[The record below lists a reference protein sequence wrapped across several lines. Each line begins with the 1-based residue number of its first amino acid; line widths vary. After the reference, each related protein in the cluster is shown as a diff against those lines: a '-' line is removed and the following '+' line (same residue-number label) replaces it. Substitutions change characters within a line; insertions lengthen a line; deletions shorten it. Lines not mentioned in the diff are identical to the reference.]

1 VAQWSGRFPRRQAG
15 VIESHVAWSVG
26 HAVLTL
32 RGELDQPSGSVVADL
47 LMSICSQQP
56 LRLFV
61 DLTEVTAIR
70 SVALGMLAT
79 VVGRLRQNGCP
90 LVFIN
95 PSIATREQMHQHGL
109 EGLLQLDPA

>member
-1 VAQWSGRFPRRQAG
+1 
-15 VIESHVAWSVG
+15 VIETHVAWSVG

-32 RGELDQPSGSVVADL
+32 RGELDQSSGQAVADL
-47 LMSICSQQP
+47 LTSICEQQP

-61 DLTEVTAIR
+61 DLTDVTGIR
-70 SVALGMLAT
+70 SVVLGMLAT

-95 PSIATREQMHQHGL
+95 PTSTTRQQMQQHGL

>member
-1 VAQWSGRFPRRQAG
+1 MPPHGYRS
-15 VIESHVAWSVG
+15 VIETHVAWSVG

-32 RGELDQPSGSVVADL
+32 RGELDQSSGPIVTDL
-47 LMSICSQQP
+47 LTRICQERP

-61 DLTEVTAIR
+61 DLTEVTAIGG
-70 SVALGMLAT
+70 VVLGKLAT

-95 PSIATREQMHQHGL
+95 PTDATRRQMHRHGL
-109 EGLLQLDPA
+109 EGMLQLDSA

>member
-1 VAQWSGRFPRRQAG
+1 V
-15 VIESHVAWSVG
+15 VLIESHVAWSVG

-32 RGELDQPSGSVVADL
+32 RGELDQSSGSVVADL
-47 LMSICSQQP
+47 LTSICKQQP

-61 DLTEVTAIR
+61 DLTDVTGIR
-70 SVALGMLAT
+70 SVVLGMLAT

-95 PSIATREQMHQHGL
+95 PSSTAREQMHQHGL

>member
-1 VAQWSGRFPRRQAG
+1 MG
-15 VIESHVAWSVG
+15 VIETHVAWSVG

-32 RGELDQPSGSVVADL
+32 RGELDQSSGSVVADL
-47 LMSICSQQP
+47 LTSICQQQP

-61 DLTEVTAIR
+61 DLTDVTGIR
-70 SVALGMLAT
+70 SVVLGMLAT

-95 PSIATREQMHQHGL
+95 PSSTTRQQMHQHGL

>member
-1 VAQWSGRFPRRQAG
+1 M
-15 VIESHVAWSVG
+15 IETHVAWSVG

-32 RGELDQPSGSVVADL
+32 RGELDQSSGHIVAEQL
-47 LMSICSQQP
+47 TSICEQQP

-61 DLTEVTAIR
+61 DLTDVTDIGG
-70 SVALGMLAT
+70 VVLGMLAT

-95 PSIATREQMHQHGL
+95 PTSTTRQQMQQHGL

>member
-1 VAQWSGRFPRRQAG
+1 
-15 VIESHVAWSVG
+15 VIETHVAWSVG

-32 RGELDQPSGSVVADL
+32 RGELDASSCHVVADAL
-47 LMSICSQQP
+47 TSICSQQP

-61 DLTEVTAIR
+61 DLTDVSGVP
-70 SVALGMLAT
+70 SVVLGMLAM

-95 PSIATREQMHQHGL
+95 PSSVTRDLMHQHGL

>member
-1 VAQWSGRFPRRQAG
+1 MSV
-15 VIESHVAWSVG
+15 VETHVAWSVG

-32 RGELDQPSGSVVADL
+32 RGELDPPSGSVVADRL
-47 LMSICSQQP
+47 TSICKQQP

-61 DLTEVTAIR
+61 DLTDVTGIR
-70 SVALGMLAT
+70 SVVLGMLAT
-79 VVGRLRQNGCP
+79 VVAALRQNGCP

-95 PSIATREQMHQHGL
+95 PSSTTREQMHQHGL

>member
-1 VAQWSGRFPRRQAG
+1 M
-15 VIESHVAWSVG
+15 IETHVAWSVG

-32 RGELDQPSGSVVADL
+32 RGELDRSSAQVVADL
-47 LMSICSQQP
+47 LTSICEQQP

-61 DLTEVTAIR
+61 DLTDVTVIR
-70 SVALGMLAT
+70 SVVLGMLAA
-79 VVGRLRQNGCP
+79 VVGTLRQNGCP

-95 PSIATREQMHQHGL
+95 PTSATRQQMQQHGL

>member
-1 VAQWSGRFPRRQAG
+1 M
-15 VIESHVAWSVG
+15 IETHVAWSVG

-32 RGELDQPSGSVVADL
+32 RGDLDRASGSVVAEML
-47 LMSICSQQP
+47 TSICQQQP

-61 DLTEVTAIR
+61 DLTDVTAIR
-70 SVALGMLAT
+70 NVALGLLAT
-79 VVGRLRQNGCP
+79 VVGKLREAGCP

-95 PSIATREQMHQHGL
+95 PTITMREQMHSHGL

>member
-1 VAQWSGRFPRRQAG
+1 M
-15 VIESHVAWSVG
+15 IETHVAWSVG

-32 RGELDQPSGSVVADL
+32 RGDVDDSSGTVVADL
-47 LMSICSQQP
+47 LTSICQEQP

-61 DLTEVTAIR
+61 DLTEVVTFADR
-70 SVALGMLAT
+70 VLGLIAA
-79 VVGRLRQNGCP
+79 VVGKLRQAGCP

-95 PSIATREQMHQHGL
+95 PTVALRSQMHRNGL